1 MHIIDRLYDVL
12 GIKENKKL
20 YQNLLINYASFVL
33 LFVIVA
39 LTVRQTTKPLP
50 ERKVEVSRVKLSPTR
65 KEKIIEKVR
74 NSPIRLQ
81 PRRKINLSDTLL

>member
-65 KEKIIEKVR
+65 KEKIIEKVK

>member
-50 ERKVEVSRVKLSPTR
+50 ERKVEASRVKLSPTR